1 MSHKSQKCYGKK
13 KVVHA
18 TNTRK
23 VSEWEKG
30 YCRVPQ
36 RPQSELEKKILAD
49 CGFADINEVKSA
61 IRERG

>member
-1 MSHKSQKCYGKK
+1 MIHKSKKCYGKK
-13 KVVHA
+13 KVVRA

-23 VSEWEKG
+23 VSEWKKG
-30 YCRVPQ
+30 YCKVPP
-36 RPQSELEKKILAD
+36 RPQSELEKQILAD